1 MLKSIRSKLILS
13 YIILIIFAMAVTGL
27 FLQRSFKT
35 ILEEELKDQV
45 QSQCETYADL
55 IHSRISGPD
64 DFIQRSVTVVNEF
77 LSDKKHSLRV
87 YDLEGKIVGTPF
99 LNVGEVLDWKSLMN
113 ILREPASPA
122 RKRVVSFMT
131 AEALERLKNWNPEE
145 PVDKETK
152 MIIVNSLDKI
162 IERRDFYSPEL
173 FSDLELDDEA
183 GRYLYKGL
191 DKLTPGE
198 VRELNRKLLEAI
210 FPFEISAGQF
220 IPSLNNEKTYLTND
234 RLDQVKQGKIIHWY
248 ETGENGRILHV
259 LAPVRLVSMSDT
271 EFIGIT
277 DLAASLTEIDTMYH
291 RLTRQLLIAVAV
303 SAFFT
308 ILISLILAS
317 TLTKPISQIRR
328 ASEKIA
334 AGDFSIRV
342 DYKGKDEIRSL
353 SDTINYMTGRIEA
366 NITEIT
372 GEKNKMNALL
382 SAMPE
387 GVIALDYNGAI
398 LFLNSAACQF
408 IHTEDKNYEGK
419 KLLDLWNENEIRE
432 FLEEGKDKQ
441 EIFSREV
448 ALPPLILKLYLV
460 PFGERERGVSGTMMI
475 IRDVTDLR
483 RLEET
488 RTRFLSSISH
498 ELRTPL
504 TIIKG
509 WIYTIKDE
517 EPMLNFEEGRKA
529 LEIMDEET
537 DRLTRLVNELLD
549 LSRLRSKKLSID
561 METLKVDELVAKTFE
576 QMNKNAER
584 MNISVSLEMENRDT
598 ELPADKD
605 RMKQVIINLMDNAI
619 KYTPSGGSVLIKTH
633 RNNENWFMD
642 VEDTGMGISRDELP
656 FLFERFFR
664 TKDKNKKKYIK
675 GTGLGMA
682 IVKEIVDAHK
692 GSIDVESEEGKGTK
706 IRIAIPLNLQG

>member
-45 QSQCETYADL
+45 KSQCETYADL

-77 LSDKKHSLRV
+77 VSDKKHSLRV
-87 YDLEGKIVGTPF
+87 YDLDGKIVGTPF
-99 LNVGEVLDWKSLMN
+99 LNIGEVMDWKSLLS
-113 ILREPASPA
+113 ILVNPETPA

-131 AEALERLKNWNPEE
+131 RDSLDRIRSWNPED
-145 PVDKETK
+145 PVDINIKQSV
-152 MIIVNSLDKI
+152 VNSLDKI

-173 FSDLELDDEA
+173 FSDLELDDQA
-183 GRYLYKGL
+183 GRYLYKGINT
-191 DKLTPGE
+191 LTPGE
-198 VRELNRKLLEAI
+198 VRELNRKLIEAI

-220 IPSLNNEKTYLTND
+220 VPSLNNEKTFLSHD
-234 RLDQVKQGKIIHWY
+234 RLEQVKQGKVIHWY

-259 LAPVRLVSMSDT
+259 LAPVRLVSMSET

-277 DLAASLTEIDTMYH
+277 DLAASLTDIDSMYH

-317 TLTKPISQIRR
+317 TLTKPISQIRKV
-328 ASEKIA
+328 SEKIA

-353 SDTINYMTGRIEA
+353 SDTINYMTGKIEA
-366 NITEIT
+366 NIAEIT
-372 GEKNKMNALL
+372 GEKDKMNALL

-387 GVIALDYNGAI
+387 GVIALDYNGEI
-398 LFLNSAACQF
+398 LFLNSSACQF

-441 EIFSREV
+441 ELFSREV
-448 ALPPLILKLYLV
+448 ALPPLILKLHLV
-460 PFGERERGVSGTMMI
+460 PFGERDRKVSGTMMI
-475 IRDVTDLR
+475 IRDITDLR

-517 EPMLNFEEGRKA
+517 EPMLNFEEGRNA

-561 METLKVDELVAKTFE
+561 MQTVKVDELVAKTFE
-576 QMNKNAER
+576 QMSKNAER
-584 MNISVSLEMENRDT
+584 MNIAVSLEMENRDT

-619 KYTPSGGSVLIKTH
+619 KYTPSGGSVLIRTH
-633 RNNENWFMD
+633 RNDESWFMD

-664 TKDKNKKKYIK
+664 TKDKIKKKYIK

-706 IRIAIPLNLQG
+706 IRIAIPLNAQV